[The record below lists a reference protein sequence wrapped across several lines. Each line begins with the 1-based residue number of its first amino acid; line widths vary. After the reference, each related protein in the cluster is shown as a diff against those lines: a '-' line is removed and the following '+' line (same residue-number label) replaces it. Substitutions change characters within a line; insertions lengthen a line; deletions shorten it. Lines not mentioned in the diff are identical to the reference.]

1 MIMTK
6 HFNIKILIESL
17 FLILLITGCGYQGRY
32 NEFVTTGMY
41 YPEVQESPKIAIFGT
56 ESFFVRDSGY
66 FEQTQ
71 YRMRNEHYHL
81 DHKLESQ
88 PDKGVI
94 AYWQVKT
101 PTIDKYY
108 YAQNL
113 PGKETD
119 IPIFSKW
126 GEPYLTH
133 LFMSFGPMSISGDA
147 LTKEQ
152 LKTARHIDTWG
163 GNNKIYQWGE
173 PQNLY
178 YRILVKGINVE
189 KTPIDW
195 QIVEGIEISQ
205 QQFDE
210 LRSHCRGDRPSS
222 INSEES
228 STAYCYLDG
237 RVIELTEEQT
247 AYMAQHPYRRKD
259 FSEYRP

>member
-1 MIMTK
+1 M
-6 HFNIKILIESL
+6 
-17 FLILLITGCGYQGRY
+17 ILLITGCGYQGRY
-32 NEFVTTGMY
+32 NEFVTTSMY
-41 YPEVQESPKIAIFGT
+41 YPEVQDSPKRAIFGT
-56 ESFFVRDSGY
+56 ERFLVRDSGY

-71 YRMRNEHYHL
+71 YRMRNEYDHL
-81 DHKLESQ
+81 DHKLEDQ
-88 PDKGVI
+88 PNKGVI

-101 PTIDKYY
+101 PTINKYY

-113 PGKETD
+113 PGMEID
-119 IPIFSKW
+119 IPVFSKW

-133 LFMSFGPMSISGDA
+133 LFMSFGPMSISVEA

-152 LKTARHIDTWG
+152 LKTAQDIDTWG

-178 YRILVKGINVE
+178 YRVLVKGVNIE

-195 QIVEGIEISQ
+195 QIVEGIEISE

-210 LRSHCRGDRPSS
+210 LSYHCLGDQPGS
-222 INSEES
+222 INSKGT
-228 STAYCYLDG
+228 STTYCYLDG

-247 AYMAQHPYRRKD
+247 AYMREHPYKRVD
-259 FSEYRP
+259 FSKYVPQY